1 MLMSPNKGETA
12 VHGCHCPDDKAMRM
26 HEVLTRP
33 WVGVC
38 VPLAL
43 NLSIYISFRY
53 LPLAVFRALM
63 LVGLSK
69 RLKQIIQIKLNKG
82 KNPNWPEA
90 NQLVFTSMV
99 EDLNSGLR

>member
-1 MLMSPNKGETA
+1 MLMSPNEGETA

-43 NLSIYISFRY
+43 NLSIYIIPLFTLSSFY
-53 LPLAVFRALM
+53 STNASGAE
-63 LVGLSK
+63 
-69 RLKQIIQIKLNKG
+69 QT
-82 KNPNWPEA
+82 PETNNS
-90 NQLVFTSMV
+90 NQT
-99 EDLNSGLR
+99 

>member
-12 VHGCHCPDDKAMRM
+12 FHGCHCPDDKAMRM

-43 NLSIYISFRY
+43 NLSIYIIPLFTLSSFY
-53 LPLAVFRALM
+53 STNASGAE
-63 LVGLSK
+63 
-69 RLKQIIQIKLNKG
+69 QT
-82 KNPNWPEA
+82 PETNNS
-90 NQLVFTSMV
+90 NQT
-99 EDLNSGLR
+99 

>member
-43 NLSIYISFRY
+43 NLTIYIIPLFTLSSFY
-53 LPLAVFRALM
+53 STNASGAE
-63 LVGLSK
+63 
-69 RLKQIIQIKLNKG
+69 QT
-82 KNPNWPEA
+82 PETNNS
-90 NQLVFTSMV
+90 NQT
-99 EDLNSGLR
+99 

>member
-1 MLMSPNKGETA
+1 MLMSPNKGEAA

-43 NLSIYISFRY
+43 NLSIYIIPLFTLSSFY
-53 LPLAVFRALM
+53 STNASGAE
-63 LVGLSK
+63 
-69 RLKQIIQIKLNKG
+69 QT
-82 KNPNWPEA
+82 PETNNS
-90 NQLVFTSMV
+90 NQT
-99 EDLNSGLR
+99 

>member
-43 NLSIYISFRY
+43 NLSIYIIPLFTLSSFY
-53 LPLAVFRALM
+53 STNASGAE
-63 LVGLSK
+63 
-69 RLKQIIQIKLNKG
+69 QA
-82 KNPNWPEA
+82 PETNNS
-90 NQLVFTSMV
+90 NQT
-99 EDLNSGLR
+99 

>member
-43 NLSIYISFRY
+43 NLSIYIIPLFTLSSFY
-53 LPLAVFRALM
+53 STNASGAE
-63 LVGLSK
+63 
-69 RLKQIIQIKLNKG
+69 QT
-82 KNPNWPEA
+82 PETNNS
-90 NQLVFTSMV
+90 NQT
-99 EDLNSGLR
+99 

>member
-33 WVGVC
+33 RVGVC

-43 NLSIYISFRY
+43 NLSIYIIPLFTLSSFY
-53 LPLAVFRALM
+53 STNASGAEQTTETNN
-63 LVGLSK
+63 S
-69 RLKQIIQIKLNKG
+69 
-82 KNPNWPEA
+82 
-90 NQLVFTSMV
+90 NQT
-99 EDLNSGLR
+99 